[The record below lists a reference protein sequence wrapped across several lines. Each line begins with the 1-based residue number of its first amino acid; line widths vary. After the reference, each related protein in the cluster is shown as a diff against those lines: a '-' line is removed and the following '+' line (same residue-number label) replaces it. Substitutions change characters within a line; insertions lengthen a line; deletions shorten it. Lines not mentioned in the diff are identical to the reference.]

1 MAGPL
6 HGVRVLDLTT
16 VVLGPYCTQIM
27 ADMGADVIKVESA
40 DGDSTRYIGATR
52 RRGMSGI
59 FINLNRG
66 KRSLVL
72 DLKEP
77 DGRAALLTVAQ
88 GCDVFVHSMRRK
100 AIDRLGLG
108 YEKFAGAAPAIVYC
122 SVTAYGRNGRYRDK
136 PAYDDV
142 IQAGCGLAL
151 LQAEQTGTPKYVTT
165 VVADK
170 VTGLMALAGI
180 MLALYHRARTGQG
193 QAVEVP
199 MFETMASFVLAENIC
214 GQAFDPPL
222 GSAVYQR
229 LTTPARKPYR
239 TRDGYLAVIVYTD
252 RQWKEFLRVAGRAEL
267 AADPRLVSFSART
280 EHVDF
285 LYRLIESI
293 IATRN
298 TAEWIE
304 VLEDADIPVMP
315 LLSTDQLFTDE
326 HLREARMLETL
337 ATPGDGDIRLP
348 RTPVDLSVTP
358 ARSLT
363 AAPELGQHSRQ
374 ILIEAG
380 YAVSEVD
387 ALMQRI
393 SRPAPP
399 SA

>member
-1 MAGPL
+1 MAGAL

-27 ADMGADVIKVESA
+27 ADMGADVIKVESP
-40 DGDSTRYIGATR
+40 DGDSTRYIGASR
-52 RRGMSGI
+52 RPGMSGI

-72 DLKEP
+72 DLKAPE
-77 DGRAALLTVAQ
+77 GRAALLAVAR
-88 GCDVFVHSMRRK
+88 GCDVFVHSMRTK

-108 YEKFAGAAPAIVYC
+108 YAALADAAPAIVYC
-122 SVTAYGRNGRYRDK
+122 SVVGYGQNGRYRDK

-151 LQAEQTGTPKYVTT
+151 LQAMQAGTPQYVTT

-180 MLALYHRARTGQG
+180 MLALFHRERTGKG

-199 MFETMASFVLAENIC
+199 MFESMASFVLAENIC
-214 GQAFDPPL
+214 GHAFDPPI
-222 GSAVYQR
+222 GPAVYQR

-252 RQWKEFLRVAGRAEL
+252 RHWEKFLSIAGRADL
-267 AADPRLVSFSART
+267 ATDPRLVSFAART

-285 LYRLIESI
+285 LYRLIESV
-293 IATRN
+293 IATR
-298 TAEWIE
+298 TSAEWVE
-304 VLEDADIPVMP
+304 LLEDADIPVMP
-315 LLSTDQLFTDE
+315 LLSTDQLFTDA
-326 HLREARMLETL
+326 HLREAHMIEAV
-337 ATPGDGDIRLP
+337 ATAGDGNVRLP
-348 RTPVDLSVTP
+348 RTPIDLSATP
-358 ARSLT
+358 GGGLT

-374 ILIEAG
+374 VLLEAG
-380 YAVSEVD
+380 YTEEGVT
-387 ALMQRI
+387 ALLERI
-393 SRPAPP
+393 AKPAPP
-399 SA
+399 CA